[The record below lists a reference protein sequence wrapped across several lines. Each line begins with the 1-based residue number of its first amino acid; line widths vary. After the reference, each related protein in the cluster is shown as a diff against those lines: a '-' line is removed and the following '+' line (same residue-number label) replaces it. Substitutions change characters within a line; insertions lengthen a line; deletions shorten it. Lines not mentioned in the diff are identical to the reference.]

1 MNYFVSYYDYY
12 QPEAYVASKDLY
24 IEKDAA
30 INEEIEKMRLK
41 ATSNLIERED
51 VIIVATVSCIYG
63 LGNPEDY
70 KNLSIMLKKGL
81 SFSRDSLIRMLVDI
95 QYTRDDDI
103 LDVAKFRVRG
113 DTIDIMPAYSETG
126 VKVEFFGDE
135 IDRISRIDVLNNLR
149 IEDIES
155 INIFPA
161 KHFVT
166 TQKSIR
172 EVKPL
177 ILEELEHRVV
187 ELEKENKLLEAK
199 RLRQKTLYDMEM
211 LTEIGYCKGIENYS
225 RYFAGRS
232 AGSRPS
238 TLIDFFP
245 KDYLMFI
252 DESHVSIPQIG
263 GMYEGDRSRKLSLIE
278 YGFRLPSALDNR
290 PLYFSEFES
299 MINQVVFVSATPT
312 DYEKKKSQDIVEQLV
327 RPTGLVDPD
336 IIVKES
342 NGQIDDLINEI
353 NVVVK
358 KKERVLVTTLTK
370 KMAEDLTDYLSE
382 KGIRVRYLHS
392 EIDTIERVEILSGLR
407 SGDFDV
413 LVGINLLR
421 EGLDLPEVSLVA
433 IMDADKIGF
442 LRSMTSLIQTIGR
455 AARNING
462 KVIMY
467 ADRMSKAMNDA
478 INETTRRRNYQLDY
492 NKKNNISPKTIIKKV
507 ETILERKK
515 ELEIN
520 EEKAELEILQKRYNF
535 FNQKEREK
543 YLKIVSDQML
553 ECAKNLEFEKAAV
566 LRDEIK
572 RIKEM
577 F

>member
-1 MNYFVSYYDYY
+1 MQSSGS
-12 QPEAYVASKDLY
+12 E
-24 IEKDAA
+24 
-30 INEEIEKMRLK
+30 
-41 ATSNLIERED
+41 
-51 VIIVATVSCIYG
+51 
-63 LGNPEDY
+63 
-70 KNLSIMLKKGL
+70 
-81 SFSRDSLIRMLVDI
+81 
-95 QYTRDDDI
+95 
-103 LDVAKFRVRG
+103 G
-113 DTIDIMPAYSETG
+113 DTIDLIPAYSETG
-126 VKVEFFGDE
+126 VRVEFFGDE
-135 IDRISRIDVLNNLR
+135 IDRLSRFDALNNLR
-149 IEDIES
+149 LEDIES
-155 INIFPA
+155 ITVFPA

-166 TQKSIR
+166 TQNSIR

-177 ILEELEHRVV
+177 ILEELELRVK
-187 ELEKENKLLEAK
+187 ELEKENKPLEAK

-263 GMYEGDRSRKLSLIE
+263 GMFEGDRSRKLSLIE

-290 PLYFSEFES
+290 PLFFNEFEN
-299 MINQVVFVSATPT
+299 MINQAVFVSATPRE
-312 DYEKKKSQDIVEQLV
+312 YERKKSEAIVEQLV
-327 RPTGLVDPD
+327 RPTGLVDPE
-336 IIVKES
+336 IIVRES
-342 NGQIDDLINEI
+342 NGQIDDLLNEI
-353 NVVVK
+353 NIVTK
-358 KKERVLVTTLTK
+358 KKERTLVTTLTK

-382 KGIRVRYLHS
+382 KGVKVRYLHS

-407 SGDFDV
+407 AGEFDV
-413 LVGINLLR
+413 LIGINLLR

-433 IMDADKIGF
+433 ILDADKIGF
-442 LRSMTSLIQTIGR
+442 LRSATSLIQTVGR

-467 ADRMSKAMNDA
+467 ADRMSAAMNEA
-478 INETTRRRNYQLDY
+478 INETNRRRNYQIEY
-492 NKKNNISPKTIIKKV
+492 NKTNNITPKTIIKKV

-520 EEKAELEILQKRYNF
+520 EEKQELEDLQKRFNF

-543 YLKIVSDQML
+543 YLKIISDQML